1 MHPIYINI
9 ITFYVD
15 HIICILYSYR
25 FEIMSWSPVTKPG
38 SNPSH
43 LEVLLDLHELLQDS
57 SVGGVLLTDPLLQAI
72 HPST

>member
-15 HIICILYSYR
+15 HIICSYR

-38 SNPSH
+38 PNPSH
-43 LEVLLDLHELLQDS
+43 LEVLLDLHQLLQDS

-72 HPST
+72 HPPT